1 MNSATKPYLEV
12 AAETF
17 PKSEVPASM
26 AFTAVSQYDDVKRF
40 LCSRPLRRPART
52 RLARVDMD
60 RIDAEAA
67 KQAMTERGAV
77 SLDQLE
83 KELGL

>member
-1 MNSATKPYLEV
+1 
-12 AAETF
+12 
-17 PKSEVPASM
+17 
-26 AFTAVSQYDDVKRF
+26 
-40 LCSRPLRRPART
+40 
-52 RLARVDMD
+52 MD